1 MSKRILIIGCGSI
14 GERHLRCLLRTKRAQ
29 AAVCEIDSE
38 LRERVTREYSVPGFV
53 SLADAFAGPAIH
65 GVIICS
71 PAHTHVGLAIEALR
85 HNAALLIEKPLSTG
99 FERIDELKAAAA
111 QTGKFVAVAYIYH
124 SNPAIKAA
132 REFLRERPF
141 GPVLQAN
148 VVAGQHFPT
157 FRPAYRDIYYNKHET
172 GGGAIQDAL
181 THLANAV
188 EWLVG
193 PTDRL
198 FCDAAHQA
206 LEGVNVEDTVH
217 VVGRNGGALVNYSLN
232 QFQAPNET
240 SIQINCATGSV
251 KIELHEQRWAVLPL
265 GAASWDYRPALI
277 AHRDDLFVAQANAF
291 LDGMEGKPTPL
302 CTLDEAIQTLA
313 FNLAALESAK
323 TGRMIKV
330 ARSRNG

>member
-29 AAVCEIDSE
+29 LAVCEINSE

-53 SLADAFAGPAIH
+53 SLADAFAGPAVN

-85 HNAALLIEKPLSTG
+85 HNAALLIEKPLSTS
-99 FERIDELKAAAA
+99 FERIDELKADAA

-157 FRPAYRDIYYNKHET
+157 FRPGYRDIYYNKHET

-198 FCDAAHQA
+198 FCDAAHQV
-206 LEGVNVEDTVH
+206 LEGVSVEDTVH
-217 VVGRNGGALVNYSLN
+217 VIGRNGGALVNYSLN

-265 GAASWDYRPALI
+265 GAASWDYRPALV
-277 AHRDDLFVAQANAF
+277 AHRDDLFVVQANAF
-291 LDGMEGKPTPL
+291 LDGMEGELTPL

-330 ARSRNG
+330 ARG